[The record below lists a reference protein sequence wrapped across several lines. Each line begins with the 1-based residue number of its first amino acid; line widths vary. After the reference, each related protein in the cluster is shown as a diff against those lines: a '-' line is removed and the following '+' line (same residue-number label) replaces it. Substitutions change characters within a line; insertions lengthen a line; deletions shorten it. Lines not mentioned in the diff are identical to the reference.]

1 MFFVFMFSLLELI
14 IEILI
19 IENFFFFFVK
29 YFLIF
34 FYYFFCY
41 LKKINLL
48 FLIEEFKLINSV
60 EIVFEK
66 SIFSYILFQLL

>member
-34 FYYFFCY
+34 FYYFFCH

-48 FLIEEFKLINSV
+48 FLIEEFKFK